1 MTLLYATLVGLGLI
15 VCIGTVLWSVRT
27 RDQRKLLRTLV
38 AIVGV
43 TLVAAG
49 VFGLATHDRAPGTST
64 AALVPPVTVH
74 AVDRFVLVDAR
85 GRLYAGGAADRPSAS
100 DAVVSKDATVV
111 GATASPDGGHWL
123 VTSDGRVIGVG
134 TPSLGQHRIRRRS
147 SPIVGIAASP
157 TRGYWIARADGH
169 VYAFGTRHHGDL
181 SASHHARV
189 VDIAATPD
197 GGYWLV
203 MSDGKVKGF
212 ATSRKGSSVRR
223 SRPHVVGIAASRS
236 GGYWLASADGH
247 VYPFAGASA
256 HGDAARAK
264 LRAPV
269 ADIAPSPNGGYWLAT
284 TDGNVYAFGT
294 SDDAPRSPVKSRIVA
309 ILPA

>member
-1 MTLLYATLVGLGLI
+1 MTADALRLRRARRAIYGPPTL
-15 VCIGTVLWSVRT
+15 
-27 RDQRKLLRTLV
+27 

-43 TLVAAG
+43 ALVAAG
-49 VFGLATHDRAPGTST
+49 VAGLATYERASGTST
-64 AALVPPVTVH
+64 ATLLPPVTVH
-74 AVDRFVLVDAR
+74 AAQNFVLVDAR
-85 GRLYAGGAADRPSAS
+85 GRFSPGGAANRPAGEHA
-100 DAVVSKDATVV
+100 DVPKDATVV
-111 GATASPDGGHWL
+111 GATISADGGHWL

-134 TPSLGQHRIRRRS
+134 TRSLGQHKIRPRS

-169 VYAFGTRHHGDL
+169 VYAFGARRHGDL
-181 SASHHARV
+181 SGSHHARV

-203 MSDGKVKGF
+203 LSDGKVKGF
-212 ATSRKGSSVRR
+212 ATSGKGSSFRR
-223 SRPHVVGIAASRS
+223 SRPHIVGIAASRD

-247 VYPFAGASA
+247 VYPFAGAST
-256 HGDAARAK
+256 HGDAARSK

-269 ADIAPSPNGGYWLAT
+269 TDIAASPNGGYWLAT
-284 TDGNVYAFGT
+284 TDGHVYGFGT
-294 SDDAPRSPVKSRIVA
+294 PDDAPQSPVVKSRVVA